1 VADTYD
7 DLWSPNVVAPNI
19 RLTDG
24 LRLKPGERVADLA
37 CGTGVDTLEMARR
50 VAPGEVVAVDY
61 SEGMLAAAR
70 ERIEAEG
77 YKASL
82 VHAKIEDFLSRT
94 APASFDVVSV
104 RFTLAYVDWREVLP
118 RTGRILKTGGRIG
131 VLTSLSRSL
140 PQLYALFDR
149 FRKSIDPA
157 WKLFKHTG
165 NDIGQTFKTFRRLRE
180 TFADGAF
187 IVVPA
192 SADEAA
198 GYLAAGGLV
207 PTDTWTETIRM
218 WFDSGEA
225 AVEWARGSGYATH
238 AALDHVGPDTQ
249 KFLARLFA
257 EGLES
262 FREERGIPLD
272 LVVAGVIAERR

>member
-1 VADTYD
+1 MAGTYD
-7 DLWSPNVVAPNI
+7 DLWSPNVLAPNL

-24 LRLKPGERVADLA
+24 LRLEPGQRVADLA

-50 VAPGEVVAVDY
+50 VAPGQMVAVDY

-70 ERIEAEG
+70 ERLQAEG
-77 YKASL
+77 LEASL
-82 VHAKIEDFLSRT
+82 VHAKIEDFIQRT
-94 APASFDVVSV
+94 APASFDVVSL

-118 RTGRILKTGGRIG
+118 RTGRILKTGGRLG
-131 VLTSLSRSL
+131 VLTSLSRSV
-140 PQLYALFDR
+140 PQLYACFDR

-157 WKLFKHTG
+157 WRLFKHTG
-165 NDIGQTFKTFRRLRE
+165 KDIGQTFKTFKRLRE

-187 IVVPA
+187 IVVPQ
-192 SADEAA
+192 SADEVA

-218 WFDSGEA
+218 WFNSGES

-238 AALDHVGPDTQ
+238 PALDHVGADSQ
-249 KFLARLFA
+249 RFLSQLFA
-257 EGLES
+257 DGLEK
-262 FREERGIPLD
+262 FREERGIPID
-272 LVVAGVIAERR
+272 LVVAGVIGERR

>member
-1 VADTYD
+1 MADTYD
-7 DLWSPNVVAPNI
+7 DLWSPNVKGPNS

-70 ERIEAEG
+70 ERLRAEG
-77 YKASL
+77 YEASL
-82 VHAKIEDFLSRT
+82 VHAKIEDFLGRT
-94 APASFDVVSV
+94 APASFDVVSL

-118 RTGRILKTGGRIG
+118 RTGRILKTGGRVG
-131 VLTSLSRSL
+131 VLTSLSRSV
-140 PQLYALFDR
+140 PQLYTLFDR

-165 NDIGQTFKTFRRLRE
+165 KDIGQTWKTFRRLRE

-192 SADEAA
+192 TADEVAA
-198 GYLAAGGLV
+198 YLAAGGLV
-207 PTDTWTETIRM
+207 PTDTWTETLRM
-218 WFDSGEA
+218 WFDSGES

-238 AALDHVGPDTQ
+238 AALDHVGADAQ

-257 EGLES
+257 EGLET
-262 FREERGIPLD
+262 FREERGIPID
-272 LVVAGVIAERR
+272 LVVVGVIAERR